1 MWLRDKETSMNELT
15 IPVLE
20 AQIEEAKKHL
30 KNLEDQLNQYKD
42 TYSIGEVFHISGSRY
57 MLAQCGPDGRV
68 LLVNCRYGSPWKWPV
83 QVGDIHRIT
92 LEEMRNIAGPEFQ
105 REKEP
110 ENV

>member
-1 MWLRDKETSMNELT
+1 MNELT

-30 KNLEDQLNQYKD
+30 KNLENQLKEYTA
-42 TYSIGEVFHISGSRY
+42 TYRIGDVFVLAESRY
-57 MLAQCGPDGRV
+57 LLAQCGPNREV
-68 LLVNCRYGSPWKWPV
+68 ILVNCRHGSPWKWPV

-92 LEEMRNIAGPEFQ
+92 LEEMRNIAGPKFR